1 MSYEFLTR
9 SQAASKLR
17 TSITGGGEGSEFI
30 TKTMDIIMDAIM
42 GVDVQLQQL

>member
-30 TKTMDIIMDAIM
+30 TKTEAINL
-42 GVDVQLQQL
+42 GAKSNLLSSYK

>member
-17 TSITGGGEGSEFI
+17 TSITGGGG
-30 TKTMDIIMDAIM
+30 KD
-42 GVDVQLQQL
+42 LNL